1 MTKKKMAVEELLEK
15 RTHELVR
22 SEARF
27 YNIIENNADG
37 IVVVDHTGTIQ
48 YLNPAAEFIMG
59 KIREELVGKPF
70 VYSVR
75 QDGVTEVDM
84 LLADGQVRV
93 AELRVTESAWE
104 GEDAQLISIRDITE
118 KKILGERVQQLLY
131 YDLLTGLPNQS
142 FFLNHLRLA
151 IAQARHKSQMV
162 AVLYLHLDRLK
173 NINDTYGHHVG
184 DQLLHTVAERLKEN
198 LRSQDILA
206 RVGGNEFALL
216 LTETN
221 ADDVA
226 QFAEQILDKLRQP
239 WMVINH
245 HLYISGTIGS
255 AMYPNH
261 GDDAEKLLKNAYTA
275 MHRAEEKGTH
285 TYQFYAPAMYTDAL
299 HRLETEANLRRA
311 LEENEFVLHYQ
322 PQVNICTGKVI
333 GVEALLR
340 WNHPERGLIYPNDFI
355 PIAEDT
361 GLIVPIGEWT
371 LHTACQQNKLWQDQG
386 IPPVTM
392 AVNLSARQFQQPTLV
407 ENIKKILSETGLDP
421 TWLELEITESIAMQN
436 VEFTIK
442 TLHEL
447 TEMGIRFALD
457 DFGTGFCSL
466 GYLKYFPVSKLKIDR
481 SFTRDITSDPDAA
494 AIVTTIAFLA
504 QNLKLKVVAEGVEL
518 QDQVCFLQK
527 QQCIEMQG
535 YLFGRPVPPSDIKWL

>member
-1 MTKKKMAVEELLEK
+1 MLKRKTAVEKLLEK
-15 RTHELVR
+15 RTYELVR

-27 YNIIENNADG
+27 FNIIENNADG
-37 IVVVDHTGTIQ
+37 IVVIDRAGIIR
-48 YLNPAAEFIMG
+48 YLNPAVEAILG
-59 KIREELVGKPF
+59 KLREELIGNPF
-70 VYSVR
+70 TYMVH
-75 QDGVTEVDM
+75 QGGVTEVEIQ
-84 LLADGQVRV
+84 LANGQARV
-93 AELRVTESAWE
+93 AELRVTGSAWE
-104 GEDAQLISIRDITE
+104 GEDAQLISLRDITE
-118 KKILGERVQQLLY
+118 KRVLGERVQQLLF
-131 YDLLTGLPNQS
+131 YDLLTGLPNHT

-173 NINDTYGHHVG
+173 NINDTYGHNVG
-184 DQLLHTVAERLKEN
+184 DQLLHTVADRLKEN
-198 LRSQDILA
+198 LRAQDVLA

-216 LTETN
+216 LTDIT
-221 ADDVA
+221 ADAVA
-226 QFAEQILDKLRQP
+226 QIAEQILDKLRQP
-239 WMVINH
+239 WVVIGH

-255 AMYPNH
+255 AMYPDH

-285 TYQFYAPAMYTDAL
+285 SYQFYAPAMYADAL
-299 HRLETEANLRRA
+299 YRLETEANLRQA
-311 LEENEFVLHYQ
+311 LAENQFVLHYQ

-340 WNHPERGLIYPNDFI
+340 WNHPEKGLIYPNEFI
-355 PIAEDT
+355 PIAEET

-371 LHTACQQNKLWQDQG
+371 LYTACRQNKKWQEQG
-386 IPPVTM
+386 LEPVTM

-407 ENIKKILSETGLDP
+407 ADIKRILAETGLDAA
-421 TWLELEITESIAMQN
+421 WLELEITESIAMQN

-442 TLHEL
+442 TLQEL

-518 QDQVCFLQK
+518 QDQASFLKQ

-535 YLFGRPVPPSDIKWL
+535 YLFGRPVLPDEIKWL

>member
-1 MTKKKMAVEELLEK
+1 
-15 RTHELVR
+15 
-22 SEARF
+22 
-27 YNIIENNADG
+27 
-37 IVVVDHTGTIQ
+37 
-48 YLNPAAEFIMG
+48 MG

-75 QDGVTEVDM
+75 QGGVTEVDM
-84 LLADGQVRV
+84 LLTDGQVRV

-173 NINDTYGHHVG
+173 NINDTYGHNVG

-198 LRSQDILA
+198 LRAQDVLA

-216 LTETN
+216 LTEVN

-239 WMVINH
+239 WMVIDH

-386 IPPVTM
+386 IGPVTM

-407 ENIKKILSETGLDP
+407 EKIKKILSETGLDP

-518 QDQVCFLQK
+518 QDQVCFLEK

-535 YLFGRPVPPSDIKWL
+535 YLFGRPVPPNDIKWL

>member
-1 MTKKKMAVEELLEK
+1 MLKKKAAIEKLLKK
-15 RTHELVR
+15 RTYELVR

-27 YNIIENNADG
+27 FNIIENNADG
-37 IVVVDHTGTIQ
+37 IVVVDDAGTIR
-48 YLNPAAEFIMG
+48 YLNPAAESIMG
-59 KIREELVGKPF
+59 EIREDLVGNPF
-70 VYSVR
+70 TYTIHQGS
-75 QDGVTEVDM
+75 VTEVDI
-84 LLADGQVRV
+84 LLANGQVRV
-93 AELRVTESAWE
+93 AELRVTNSAWE
-104 GEDAQLISIRDITE
+104 GEDAHLISIRDVTE
-118 KKILGERVQQLLY
+118 KKVLGERVQQLLY

-151 IAQARHKSQMV
+151 IVQAHYKSQMV

-173 NINDTYGHHVG
+173 NINDTYGHNVG
-184 DQLLHTVAERLKEN
+184 DQLLHTVADRLKEN

-216 LTETN
+216 LTDSNE
-221 ADDVA
+221 DVVA
-226 QFAEQILDKLRQP
+226 QIAEQILDKLRQP
-239 WMVINH
+239 WIIMDH
-245 HLYISGTIGS
+245 QLYISGTIGS
-255 AMYPNH
+255 ALYPNH

-285 TYQFYAPAMYTDAL
+285 SYQFYAPAMYTDAL
-299 HRLETEANLRRA
+299 YRLETEASLRKA

-340 WNHPERGLIYPNDFI
+340 WNHPEKGLIYPNEFI

-371 LHTACQQNKLWQDQG
+371 LYTACQQNKRWQEQG
-386 IPPVTM
+386 LAPVTM

-407 ENIKKILSETGLDP
+407 ENIKKILTETGLDAA
-421 TWLELEITESIAMQN
+421 WLELEITESIAMQN
-436 VEFTIK
+436 VEFTVK
-442 TLHEL
+442 TLQEL
-447 TEMGIRFALD
+447 IAMGIRFALD

-504 QNLKLKVVAEGVEL
+504 QNLNLKVVAEGVEL
-518 QDQVCFLQK
+518 QDQAFFLQK

-535 YLFGRPVPPSDIKWL
+535 YLFGRPVPPEDIKWL